1 MPADAH
7 CGKVVLDEVFQ
18 RMAPRVSGIN
28 VATNHAFALIART
41 AMHNFEM
48 K

>member
-1 MPADAH
+1 MPRDAQR
-7 CGKVVLDEVFQ
+7 GKIILDEVFQ
-18 RMAPRVSGIN
+18 RMAPWISGID
-28 VATNHAFALIART
+28 VAPNHACALIARS